1 MAENSGNTN
10 KMQSLLSRIKG
21 DKVVWMIVIMLM
33 LLSLVCLFSSTS
45 QMAKN
50 GRTRLGIAAS
60 QLVFTGIGALIILGC
75 YKLNSLKFFKVIA
88 RFGFILSLGMLL
100 VLMTHTSLG
109 FIVPAKINDAWRVLK
124 IGGFQLHVFE
134 VTKVLMVMYLAWAMD
149 ELKKGRMPKITNII
163 LAFNKKYTWAKK
175 GWFKEVWYIYGPIG
189 IVTLLIFGGSGS
201 SALFTAFI
209 CGVTLFVAGLNMR
222 KFIQFGLLLALLVA
236 GVFFLHK
243 ISGGVLFDRIATM
256 TERIKSLEDREEVK
270 RFEKDEPYS
279 RQYYADLAAF
289 QQQFAAKQAIK
300 EGGLIGKGAG
310 NSTQRYMVP
319 MIFEDFMYSFIIEE
333 YGVLGGLF
341 VLALFLSLLARGD
354 IIAKN
359 CDDPFGKMTVAG
371 LVMLI
376 SFQALMHMCVN
387 VGIIPMTGQT
397 LPLVSFGRSAFLTMC
412 FAFGVILSISKMT
425 TKKVEKQMQSEAP
438 ILVEKHDDIQNR
450 MYDLD
455 QMEDQL

>member
-1 MAENSGNTN
+1 MAENSNTN
-10 KMQSLLSRIKG
+10 RIQSLLSKIKG
-21 DKVVWMIVIMLM
+21 DKVVWMIVLMLM

-45 QMAKN
+45 QMAKH

-60 QLVFTGIGALIILGC
+60 QLVFTGIGALIIIGC
-75 YKLNSLKFFKVIA
+75 YKLKTLKPFKVIA
-88 RFGFILSLGMLL
+88 RFGFIISLGMLL
-100 VLMTHTSLG
+100 ILMTHISLG
-109 FIVPAKINDAWRVLK
+109 PIVPSKINDAWRVLK

-149 ELKKGRMPKITNII
+149 ELKKGRTPRITNFI
-163 LAFNKKYTWAKK
+163 LAFNKKYTWARKD
-175 GWFKEVWYIYGPIG
+175 WFKEVWYIYAPIG
-189 IVTLLIFGGSGS
+189 IVTVLIFGGSGS
-201 SALFTAFI
+201 SALFTAAI
-209 CGVTLFVAGLNMR
+209 CGITVFVAGLNM
-222 KFIQFGLLLALLVA
+222 KKVFQFGALIAVLVL
-236 GVFFLHK
+236 GVFGMHK
-243 ISGGVLFDRIATM
+243 LSGGKMFERIATM
-256 TERIKSLEDREEVK
+256 TERMKNLEERQEVK
-270 RFEKDEPYS
+270 DFENDEPYS
-279 RQYYADLAAF
+279 KKYYADLAAF

-333 YGVLGGLF
+333 YGLFGGLF

-359 CDDPFGKMTVAG
+359 CEDPFGKMTVAG

-376 SFQALMHMCVN
+376 SFQALMHMAVN
-387 VGIIPMTGQT
+387 VGLIPMTGQT

-425 TKKVEKQMQSEAP
+425 TKKVEKEMQAETP
-438 ILVEKHDDIQNR
+438 LIEKNDEIQNS